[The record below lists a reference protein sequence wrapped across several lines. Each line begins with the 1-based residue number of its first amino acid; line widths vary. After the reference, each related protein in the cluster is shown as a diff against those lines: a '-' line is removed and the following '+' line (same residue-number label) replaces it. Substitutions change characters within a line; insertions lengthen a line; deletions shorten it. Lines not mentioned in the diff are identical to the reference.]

1 MATAMLSSGVC
12 SRMFSLTIK
21 QCPHQKK
28 DIRKCAS
35 ILLSSTFYD
44 VFESHHG
51 PVDPDEFYCKV
62 WCLEREVKVDDE
74 WHKID
79 DLDTT
84 LFDIA
89 EMFPIK
95 YITFSCLKRT
105 EDKPDAD
112 MEKEKQKVRN
122 AFDVKVDLEMC
133 LTRLTVL

>member
-44 VFESHHG
+44 LLKSHHG
-51 PVDPDEFYCKV
+51 AVNPGEFYCKV
-62 WCLEREVKVDDE
+62 WCSEHEVKVEDE
-74 WHKID
+74 WHKIYET
-79 DLDTT
+79 DTT

-95 YITFSCLKRT
+95 YI
-105 EDKPDAD
+105 
-112 MEKEKQKVRN
+112 
-122 AFDVKVDLEMC
+122 
-133 LTRLTVL
+133 